1 MIYPIWLLSSCKI
14 KKNDIFSQL
23 LFVHI
28 NKKYL
33 LLEKGM
39 VATIMFQCTSFRS
52 DKVVSNQVL
61 VHVYRSIMSSLKSC
75 I

>member
-1 MIYPIWLLSSCKI
+1 MKYVLQVHVHL
-14 KKNDIFSQL
+14 FSQL

-39 VATIMFQCTSFRS
+39 VATIMFQCTSFQS
-52 DKVVSNQVL
+52 DKIVSNQIL
-61 VHVYRSIMSSLKSC
+61 VMHIDLIMSPLKSC